1 MIKYF
6 VRVLPDGQI
15 DIIEYSGGELN
26 DFLFHHV
33 DCQSMEFV
41 KSFCLA
47 DNLIA
52 VGDYC
57 SLPTDSCPKH
67 AFNFVASYLYSCFEC
82 PVFGPVVIGC
92 EYVLLGEPIVVGM
105 TQSDALCLVSKIKR
119 IRAAIANIR

>member
-1 MIKYF
+1 MSAYF
-6 VRVLPDGQI
+6 VRVAPDGEI
-15 DIIEYSGGELN
+15 GIIEYSGGELN

-33 DCQSMEFV
+33 GCDSMEFV

-57 SLPTDSCPKH
+57 SLPTDSCPSH
-67 AFNFVASYLYSCFEC
+67 VFNSVASYLYTCFDR
-82 PVFGPVVIGC
+82 PVFGPVVIGR
-92 EYVLLGEPIVVGM
+92 EFVLLGDPVVVGM

-119 IRAAIANIR
+119 IRAAIANI